1 MLETLDHTNTV
12 VGAKQA
18 RRALSSGR
26 AEALFVADDADP
38 RVTEP
43 IQDLCEDLGVDIEEV
58 ETMAQLGQACGIAVG
73 SAVAAL
79 VE

>member
-1 MLETLDHTNTV
+1 MLTELTTQHKVT
-12 VGAKQA
+12 GAKQVT
-18 RRALSSGR
+18 RALKN
-26 AEALFVADDADP
+26 AKALRVFMAQDP

>member
-1 MLETLDHTNTV
+1 MLTELTTQHKVT
-12 VGAKQA
+12 GAKQVT
-18 RRALSSGR
+18 RALKN
-26 AEALFVADDADP
+26 AKAL
-38 RVTEP
+38 TEP